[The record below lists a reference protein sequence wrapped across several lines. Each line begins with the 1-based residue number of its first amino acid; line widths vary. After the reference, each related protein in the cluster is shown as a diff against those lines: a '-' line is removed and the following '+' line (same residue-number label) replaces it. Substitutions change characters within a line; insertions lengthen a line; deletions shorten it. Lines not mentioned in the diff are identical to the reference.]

1 MITVTDPALAA
12 ILQRRRLLSE
22 PQIHEATPR
31 SEGVVLDDEATIVEH
46 TPTVRP
52 GFVQDALAAIQER
65 QTFEPKS
72 QPNVQCFDMATD
84 SESDSDSDDEVCNAD
99 RTNAQSSESTGDEEL
114 GSCSEG
120 RPLCCAP
127 AMDAELCQL
136 MKVSCESTVGELRAA
151 VNDQMSF
158 NPMILARATGGA
170 DQAIFLQLNDADVIS
185 TVVGNVEDLVMRNV
199 LVLNHERESV
209 STPPSRLQVLEK
221 ENAELKAQLERL
233 EERLAATECHKNEHE
248 ERITV
253 EPEIRVGRDD
263 EHVSPQTGELSHSL
277 GDAQDSQQ
285 IQLKMELQET
295 GDTKTDQLLRKA
307 NLCESQP
314 EPQEVLLANETL
326 QQTML
331 QELEHQEKLPEI
343 EENTEKEP
351 TPEIQ
356 RIEHPILVKDAP
368 QMTPVQTE
376 AARVPTSD
384 GKRKGTPLCISLLSM
399 QSPDQPPL
407 KLEMTTKSTIAEL
420 RAEVMHVFQMDER
433 TAKRLRFLRKR
444 GTCYISFKEAE
455 CVREKIFLHDP
466 DIRALSGLKLRS
478 FSGVGGSRPTAEE
491 TSGLQHSLPA
501 GVDDFMQEFI
511 LHTFARM
518 NEEERSSWNALPK
531 FVIWTMW
538 FDILSSPFFR
548 KCMEGK
554 FCDATFGPNFDRK
567 ASMRLAKDDPVLR
580 EYAFHKRQLISVWFQ
595 EEEIKAV
602 EKPAEAPPPQV
613 PKEVSVDK
621 EGSGLFDFDDLDEAE
636 MTSQR

>member
-22 PQIHEATPR
+22 PQIHEATAR
-31 SEGVVLDDEATIVEH
+31 SEGIVLNNEATIVEH

-52 GFVQDALAAIQER
+52 GFVQDALAAIQDR

-84 SESDSDSDDEVCNAD
+84 SESDSESDDEVCNAD

-158 NPMILARATGGA
+158 NPMILARATHGGA

-185 TVVGNVEDLVMRNV
+185 TVVGNVEDLVLRNV
-199 LVLNHERESV
+199 LVLDHERESL

-221 ENAELKAQLERL
+221 ENAELKARLERL
-233 EERLAATECHKNEHE
+233 EERLAATECHKNENE

-253 EPEIRVGRDD
+253 EPEIGNGRDD
-263 EHVSPQTGELSHSL
+263 EHVSPQTG
-277 GDAQDSQQ
+277 DAQDSQQ
-285 IQLKMELQET
+285 IQLTMELQD

-314 EPQEVLLANETL
+314 EPQEV
-326 QQTML
+326 
-331 QELEHQEKLPEI
+331 QELEHQEKLPDVK
-343 EENTEKEP
+343 NTEKEP
-351 TPEIQ
+351 APEIQ
-356 RIEHPILVKDAP
+356 QVEHPIPPILVKDGP
-368 QMTPVQTE
+368 QMTPVQP
-376 AARVPTSD
+376 AAVPTSD

-407 KLEMTTKSTIAEL
+407 KLEMTNKSTIAEL

-554 FCDATFGPNFDRK
+554 FFNATFGPNFDRK
-567 ASMRLAKDDPVLR
+567 ASMSLAKDDPVLR

-595 EEEIKAV
+595 EDEIKGV
-602 EKPAEAPPPQV
+602 EKPPQVPEKPPEVPPPQV
-613 PKEVSVDK
+613 PKEVSVEKDS
-621 EGSGLFDFDDLDEAE
+621 SGLFDFDDLDEAE
-636 MTSQR
+636 MTAQR

>member
-22 PQIHEATPR
+22 PQIHEATAR
-31 SEGVVLDDEATIVEH
+31 SEGIVLNNEATIVEH

-52 GFVQDALAAIQER
+52 GFVQDALAAIQDR

-84 SESDSDSDDEVCNAD
+84 SESDSESDDEVCNAD

-158 NPMILARATGGA
+158 NPMILARATHGGA

-185 TVVGNVEDLVMRNV
+185 TVVGNVEDLVLRNV
-199 LVLNHERESV
+199 LVLDHERESL

-221 ENAELKAQLERL
+221 ENAELKARLERL
-233 EERLAATECHKNEHE
+233 EERLAATECHKNENE

-253 EPEIRVGRDD
+253 EPEIGNGRDD
-263 EHVSPQTGELSHSL
+263 EHVSPQTG
-277 GDAQDSQQ
+277 DAQDSQQ
-285 IQLKMELQET
+285 IQLTMELQD

-314 EPQEVLLANETL
+314 EPQEV
-326 QQTML
+326 
-331 QELEHQEKLPEI
+331 QELEHQEKLPDVK
-343 EENTEKEP
+343 NTEKEP
-351 TPEIQ
+351 APEIQ
-356 RIEHPILVKDAP
+356 QVEHPIPPILVKDGP
-368 QMTPVQTE
+368 QMTPVQP
-376 AARVPTSD
+376 AAVPTSD

-407 KLEMTTKSTIAEL
+407 KLEMTNKSTIAEL

-466 DIRALSGLKLRS
+466 DIRALQRRLGL
-478 FSGVGGSRPTAEE
+478 GVKGAGKVGAE
-491 TSGLQHSLPA
+491 TLLLG
-501 GVDDFMQEFI
+501 
-511 LHTFARM
+511 
-518 NEEERSSWNALPK
+518 
-531 FVIWTMW
+531 
-538 FDILSSPFFR
+538 
-548 KCMEGK
+548 
-554 FCDATFGPNFDRK
+554 
-567 ASMRLAKDDPVLR
+567 
-580 EYAFHKRQLISVWFQ
+580 
-595 EEEIKAV
+595 
-602 EKPAEAPPPQV
+602 
-613 PKEVSVDK
+613 
-621 EGSGLFDFDDLDEAE
+621 GLFRSVNAARLLA
-636 MTSQR
+636 